1 MFAGKGFLPW
11 SVFSFASCPLYFTPT
26 QFPESVGIIVFNG
39 LVNGNFL
46 PIISLMP
53 ATIPVSGH
61 IPSVQ
66 ILPIDSST

>member
-1 MFAGKGFLPW
+1 MW
-11 SVFSFASCPLYFTPT
+11 SVFSFALRPLYFTPT